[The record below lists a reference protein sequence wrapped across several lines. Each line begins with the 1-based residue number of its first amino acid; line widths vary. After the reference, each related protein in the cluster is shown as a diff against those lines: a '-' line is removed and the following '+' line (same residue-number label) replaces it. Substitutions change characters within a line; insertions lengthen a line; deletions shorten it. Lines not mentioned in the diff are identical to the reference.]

1 MIKNFEKYFN
11 IIKNIIQLK
20 CLRQVTSS
28 SKKKSLIYLANDVLQ
43 NGIKKNTSYTNHFL
57 PKLPIAFAS
66 FGICDQRLLKSLMNV
81 LLVWETRNIF
91 PTEYVKALRNALFAE
106 QRKHLEQCI
115 QVSFRTL

>member
-1 MIKNFEKYFN
+1 M
-11 IIKNIIQLK
+11 
-20 CLRQVTSS
+20 TSS

-115 QVSFRTL
+115 QVNKGTLSYSKV